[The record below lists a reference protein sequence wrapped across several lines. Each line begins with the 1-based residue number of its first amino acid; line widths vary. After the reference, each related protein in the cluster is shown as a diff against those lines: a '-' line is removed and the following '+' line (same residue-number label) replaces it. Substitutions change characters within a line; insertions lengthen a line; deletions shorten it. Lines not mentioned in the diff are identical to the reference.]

1 MADIFKASL
10 DERDYNE
17 QANKTIV
24 FYNVEEI
31 KEVNGNVDPTIKEIF
46 EKIEQN
52 TVMIESAY
60 RLGKKIESN
69 TRRPDWVQ

>member
-24 FYNVEEI
+24 FYNVEET
-31 KEVNGNVDPTIKEIF
+31 KDVNGNVDPTIK
-46 EKIEQN
+46 
-52 TVMIESAY
+52 Y
-60 RLGKKIESN
+60 LKKLNETQS
-69 TRRPDWVQ
+69 